1 MNVAP
6 RLIRT
11 LPPGPGRADPDETV
25 PDIASAVTIKQIA
38 REAGVGIATVSRVMH
53 GHRSVS
59 EDLRERVRSAIKR
72 LGYEPNPAAQ
82 AMRTRS
88 SRTIACAIRDI
99 SIPEFASFVWSA
111 ERIIRDAGYTLILT
125 NTGDDPHYEAE
136 LLRTFA
142 KRRIDGLLLT
152 KSAEAVPEL
161 EEAIARVNAPVVLID
176 RDVGGLAD
184 TVVIDHRRGIRAA
197 VDHLASFGH
206 RRIALLTGK
215 PFMRPARERLAGYR
229 EGLAAHGIPLDERM
243 VRTDSFV
250 AEHCFRDVS
259 FMLDGPERP
268 TAIIAG
274 GMSLLVGVLKAVTIR
289 GLRIP
294 EDLSIIAGC
303 DSDLALLTSPPTTA
317 IRWDIPA
324 WGKAS
329 AELLL
334 DRINGRHSGP
344 GRQMML
350 PTELVI
356 RGSCG
361 RPPERT

>member
-6 RLIRT
+6 RPIRT
-11 LPPGPGRADPDETV
+11 PHPDPGGPEV
-25 PDIASAVTIKQIA
+25 PANVTIKQIA

-53 GHRSVS
+53 NHHSVS
-59 EDLRERVRSAIKR
+59 EDLRQRVRKAIDR

-125 NTGDDPHYEAE
+125 NTGDDPRHEAD
-136 LLRTFA
+136 LLKVFA

-161 EEAIARVNAPVVLID
+161 EDAIARVNAPVVLID
-176 RDVGGLAD
+176 REAGNLAD
-184 TVVIDHRRGIRAA
+184 SVVIDHRRGIRAA

-206 RRIALLTGK
+206 TRIALLTGK
-215 PFMRPARERLAGYR
+215 PHMRPSRERIEGYR
-229 EGLAAHGIPLDERM
+229 EGLAANGIPFDERM
-243 VRTDSFV
+243 LQAESFV
-250 AEHCFRDVS
+250 AEQCFRTTS
-259 FMLDGPERP
+259 FMLDGTDRP

-274 GMSLLVGVLKAVTIR
+274 GMSLLVGVLKAVSLR

-294 EDLSIIAGC
+294 DDLSIVAGC

-317 IRWDIPA
+317 IRWDIQA

-334 DRINGRHSGP
+334 DRIGGRHSGP

-361 RPPERT
+361 RPPERRSDRP